1 MEGIPREESAR
12 LPSYDDLK
20 GLWKGYLGKN
30 PPDYLPRTTRKGY
43 GRDTQGRIRP
53 TSFLGRLERVME
65 GISREESARL
75 PSSNDLKGYGRDT
88 QGRIHPTSFLERP
101 ERVIEG
107 IPREESARLPSLNDS
122 KRLWKGFPG
131 KKPLDWGFQKG

>member
-1 MEGIPREESAR
+1 
-12 LPSYDDLK
+12 
-20 GLWKGYLGKN
+20 
-30 PPDYLPRTTRKGY
+30 
-43 GRDTQGRIRP
+43 
-53 TSFLGRLERVME
+53 ME